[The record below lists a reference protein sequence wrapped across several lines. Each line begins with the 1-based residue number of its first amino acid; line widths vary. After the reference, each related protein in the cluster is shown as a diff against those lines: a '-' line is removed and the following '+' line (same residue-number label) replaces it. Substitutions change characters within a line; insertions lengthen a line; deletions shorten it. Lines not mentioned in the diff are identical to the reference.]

1 MWHLINKVI
10 KKKHHSALHHSPTQF
25 AQDLVDAWSAQ
36 ARTSNLPPYIHDAL
50 STHKNYRALRLA
62 SALLKT
68 EEEDEEITEQEL
80 RRALA
85 KGKATAP
92 GDDGITY
99 AVLRVLLD
107 VPGNPLLQLYNLCYN
122 LGYVPRDWTCS
133 TIVPI
138 PKPGTDKFRPV
149 SLTSCFCKVLE
160 RILLSRLMF
169 RIQDKLSPRLYG
181 FLPQRGTHHCLME
194 LYTRL
199 CPTSVVAFIDLKS
212 AFDIANRDIILD
224 QLVDFGIK
232 GNLLRWIRG
241 YLQNRNSRV
250 LFKGAYS
257 NTREFELGT
266 PQGGVLSPFLFNIL
280 MHRFLSLL
288 PDIDGTTITCYAD
301 DICIHSRSPQDMQRF
316 LQSFHLSSSSCGL
329 VISPEKSRILSFRP
343 ARTLPEFTVGNTI
356 VPLCS
361 QYLYLGAPVRITP
374 SIPARQRVHPIVQ
387 DLLTRL
393 QRRLT
398 PLRWLTNNIAGVSIP
413 VARTI
418 YITFIRSV
426 VDYLSPALSQLSK
439 TTLQP
444 LEKFQNQAMRLI
456 LGCPTTTRIVN
467 IQQELRL
474 PPIVER
480 IYANVTYFTIKCLH
494 YPHLS
499 PHFCHTIQTSI
510 DLAEPRPQLRP
521 GGCSLVLNISSNIRR
536 LNINI
541 LTENEDLGLPPWQTP
556 MPTVTYTPTTKSDL
570 PQLQKQLALETIA
583 GLSSSLN
590 AAHHLFTDGSLQEDG
605 SAGCAVYSP
614 NIEPPLGGWAGRRL
628 PNSSSS
634 TYCELHG
641 LLDAVTL
648 LTRTGENGLIIC
660 DSQSALRALSSTKPE
675 HQQVVTQIMRQLAT
689 THENSQRVHFL
700 WIPSHIELLGND
712 TADRLART
720 ACSMDPPAA
729 TSTTAFLPSYKRM
742 VRQAACSP
750 TRRRSNAER
759 ATSVSI
765 QHYENFLPLPYKYR
779 RNGLIVRRHNVVSAR
794 LRLGYRPVWQVG
806 ETEGVPRYSSC
817 RLCDTPNANS
827 LEHYCINCPT
837 IAPLIPHRQS
847 VLDVCKY
854 LLEDLLFP
862 EHNNKECL

>member
-68 EEEDEEITEQEL
+68 DEEDEEITEQEL

-107 VPGNPLLQLYNLCYN
+107 VPGNPHLQLYNLCYN
-122 LGYVPRDWTCS
+122 LGYVPRDWTYS

-241 YLQNRNSRV
+241 YLRNRNSRV

-257 NTREFELGT
+257 NTREFEL
-266 PQGGVLSPFLFNIL
+266 
-280 MHRFLSLL
+280 
-288 PDIDGTTITCYAD
+288 
-301 DICIHSRSPQDMQRF
+301 
-316 LQSFHLSSSSCGL
+316 
-329 VISPEKSRILSFRP
+329 
-343 ARTLPEFTVGNTI
+343 ARTLPEFTIGNTI

-361 QYLYLGAPVRITP
+361 QYLYLGTPVCITP

-426 VDYLSPALSQLSK
+426 VDYLSPALTQLSK

-467 IQQELRL
+467 MQQELCL

-480 IYANVTYFTIKCLH
+480 IYSNVTYFTIKCLH

-510 DLAEPRPQLRP
+510 NLAEPRPQLRP

-541 LTENEDLGLPPWQTP
+541 LTENEDPGLPPWQTP

-583 GLSSSLN
+583 GLSSLN
-590 AAHHLFTDGSLQEDG
+590 AAHHLFTDGSLQGDG

-614 NIEPPLGGWAGRRL
+614 SIEPPLGGWAGRRL

-689 THENSQRVHFL
+689 THENSQMVHFL

-742 VRQAACSP
+742 VVWITFSLP
-750 TRRRSNAER
+750 II
-759 ATSVSI
+759 SI
-765 QHYENFLPLPYKYR
+765 KEQITFKLLQWDKQLH
-779 RNGLIVRRHNVVSAR
+779 
-794 LRLGYRPVWQVG
+794 
-806 ETEGVPRYSSC
+806 VPRMFKVVVLEILGQYVKLTDI
-817 RLCDTPNANS
+817 RHS
-827 LEHYCINCPT
+827 L
-837 IAPLIPHRQS
+837 
-847 VLDVCKY
+847 
-854 LLEDLLFP
+854 
-862 EHNNKECL
+862 